1 MKTLNKKFKGLIL
14 IKNKSFQD
22 NRGYFR
28 EMVRENKINK
38 RFPFQVMSFSKKNVV
53 RGIHIQTNKS
63 QGKLITVIKGK
74 IFDVAVDLRSKSK
87 TFGKYFSCKLSSE
100 DANSIYI
107 PPGFGHG
114 FQALSNENYVVYSC
128 THYRDK
134 FSEKSVNPNDVS
146 LKIKWPL
153 KKKILSEKD
162 KNAMSFEEYKEIL
175 KKSKYW

>member
-1 MKTLNKKFKGLIL
+1 MKILNKKFKGLIL
-14 IKNKSFQD
+14 IKNKSFKD

-28 EMVRENKINK
+28 EIIRENKINK
-38 RFPFQVMSFSKKNVV
+38 RFPFQVMSFSKKNVL
-53 RGIHIQTNKS
+53 RGIHIQNNKS
-63 QGKLITVIKGK
+63 QGKFITVIKGK
-74 IFDVAVDLRSKSK
+74 IFDVAVDLRFKSK
-87 TFGKYFSCKLSSE
+87 TFGKHFSCILSHDDSS
-100 DANSIYI
+100 SIYI

-114 FQALSNENYVVYSC
+114 FQALSDENYVVYSC

-162 KNAMSFEEYKEIL
+162 KNAMTIKEYKEIL
-175 KKSKYW
+175 KKTRKW